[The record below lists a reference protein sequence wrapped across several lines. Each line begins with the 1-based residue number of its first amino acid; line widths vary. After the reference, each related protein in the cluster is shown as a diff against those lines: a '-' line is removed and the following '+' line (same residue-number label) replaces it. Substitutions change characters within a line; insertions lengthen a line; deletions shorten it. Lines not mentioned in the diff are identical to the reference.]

1 MIANFW
7 SPRSTLSPQGSI
19 RGSGSVSSLSSDDN
33 DFASEKEE
41 VAFLR
46 REVEALRAAAADRA
60 APVERPRGASPASD
74 GKRREARAGRRR
86 KGPPSGRALLR
97 NIVAVLV
104 LNVCGMF
111 AFNYAELPREM
122 RRAAKERRHTYENLR
137 LVFFGTEENKY
148 VMGDKQ
154 QNFVLDKMDGMDI
167 KWKCGMCRRRI
178 DEDIVARVEAAIARN
193 RSVALDRRTG
203 WSNYD
208 DICPSRDRD
217 CNWRPISS
225 FYFTLTLFTT
235 VGYGNF
241 APRTD
246 LGKVFVCCF
255 TLIGMIYAFA
265 TFNMFGER
273 VAYSLRKLGRRLDEM
288 VHARRVRAGAIPF
301 DAGWERRKHGLSDR
315 GFALAVSLCCAAYL
329 VFGAWLAMAVEDFSF
344 GNGLYYAICTLS
356 TLGLGDYTPGIETRS
371 LVVAWIYITVGLGLL
386 GCTVRIIQ
394 SAANRE
400 AGASHDVHVP
410 GRWRGASM
418 VQKSNLFEDDDDPDD
433 ILALDDDDATTP
445 PRRRDEEK
453 QADTPPIFVEDASCD
468 DGAGKDGPDWLCAVG
483 CGVAGLD
490 DLPADDADVA
500 RGPERG
506 PDLVQYA
513 DDAAAAR
520 GPDLVQ

>member
-273 VAYSLRKLGRRLDEM
+273 VAYSLRKLGRRIDEM
-288 VHARRVRAGAIPF
+288 VHARRVRSGAIPRR
-301 DAGWERRKHGLSDR
+301 GWEKRKHGLSDR
-315 GFALAVSLCCAAYL
+315 GFALAAVSPARPTQ
-329 VFGAWLAMAVEDFSF
+329 EQ
-344 GNGLYYAICTLS
+344 
-356 TLGLGDYTPGIETRS
+356 P
-371 LVVAWIYITVGLGLL
+371 
-386 GCTVRIIQ
+386 VRG
-394 SAANRE
+394 RRR
-400 AGASHDVHVP
+400 P
-410 GRWRGASM
+410 GRHPRAGRRRR
-418 VQKSNLFEDDDDPDD
+418 
-433 ILALDDDDATTP
+433 DDA

-490 DLPADDADVA
+490 GAAPADDDAA
-500 RGPERG
+500 ARG
-506 PDLVQYA
+506 PDLAQYA

-520 GPDLVQ
+520 GPDFVQ